1 MGMTANAP
9 RQTQSHRIWGID
21 KKWRQVLLYSILAA
35 PLIALLAFVL
45 IQPIKVLPRISLAPG
60 FALTD
65 QDGNRLTNEDL
76 RGSLTLYTFTYTN
89 CGDGC
94 AQTGPGMK
102 AVQEAVAAVDTG
114 GIPVQLV
121 TISFDP
127 ERDSPEVL
135 RQYADALGADTSNW
149 HFVTGEPTRLK
160 NVIGRGFSTFYEQRA
175 DGSFE
180 FYPTFVLV
188 DGWGIMRA
196 KYRTD
201 APDTEIVQRDL
212 QLLTKEIRN
221 SKGASKFAYEA
232 AHLFL
237 CYPDY

>member
-1 MGMTANAP
+1 M
-9 RQTQSHRIWGID
+9 
-21 KKWRQVLLYSILAA
+21 LLYSILAT

-127 ERDSPEVL
+127 ERDSPAVL

-160 NVIGRGFSTFYEQRA
+160 NVIGRGFSTFTNSA
-175 DGSFE
+175 
-180 FYPTFVLV
+180 
-188 DGWGIMRA
+188 
-196 KYRTD
+196 RT
-201 APDTEIVQRDL
+201 AASSSIPPSCWWTA
-212 QLLTKEIRN
+212 
-221 SKGASKFAYEA
+221 GASCAPSIVRTRRTRRSSSGT
-232 AHLFL
+232 
-237 CYPDY
+237 CGC

>member
-1 MGMTANAP
+1 MGMTAKAQQQMQLNV
-9 RQTQSHRIWGID
+9 D
-21 KKWRQVLLYSILAA
+21 KKWWSILLYTLLAS

-60 FALTD
+60 FSFTD
-65 QDGNRLTNEDL
+65 QEGNRLTNEDL

-89 CGDGC
+89 CGEDC
-94 AQTGPGMK
+94 AQTGPSMK
-102 AVQEAVAAVDTG
+102 AIQDAIVDVDTG
-114 GIPVQLV
+114 NIPVQLV

-127 ERDSPEVL
+127 ERDTPEAL
-135 RQYADALGADTSNW
+135 RAYAESLGADTGNW
-149 HFVTGEPTRLK
+149 HFVTGTPERLK
-160 NVIGRGFSTFYEQRA
+160 NVIGGGFSTFYEQRE

-196 KYRTD
+196 RYRTV
-201 APDTEIVQRDL
+201 APDTEIIQRDL
-212 QLLTKEIRN
+212 ALLTKEINN
-221 SKGASKFAYEA
+221 SKGTSRFAYEA

>member
-1 MGMTANAP
+1 MGMTAKAQ
-9 RQTQSHRIWGID
+9 RQISWGID
-21 KKWRQVLLYSILAA
+21 KKWRSTLLYALLAS

-60 FALTD
+60 FSFTD

-76 RGSLTLYTFTYTN
+76 RGSLTLYTFNYAN
-89 CGDGC
+89 CGEGC
-94 AQTGPGMK
+94 AQTGTAMK
-102 AVQEAVAAVDTG
+102 AIQDAIAEVDTG

-127 ERDSPEVL
+127 ARDTPEAL
-135 RQYADALGADTSNW
+135 RAYADALGADTRNW
-149 HFVTGEPTRLK
+149 HFVTGTPERVK
-160 NVIGRGFSTFYEQRA
+160 NVIGGGFSTFYEERD

-180 FYPTFVLV
+180 FYPTFILV

-196 KYRTD
+196 RYRTV
-201 APDTEIVQRDL
+201 APDIEIIQRDL
-212 QLLTKEIRN
+212 ALLTKEINN
-221 SKGASKFAYEA
+221 SEGASRFAYEA